1 MKKFEIL
8 DIAGDAGIRAFGG
21 SKQEVFLHAA
31 LGMYSLITDTK
42 FLKDQ
47 TSITVSA
54 ESDTL
59 DGLLVAWLNELVFH
73 FDAYGFIGKEIKVL
87 NFSDNR
93 IEARLAGEEFDPER
107 HQAGLLIKAATYHQ
121 LKIEKKEHSWE
132 AEIIFDV

>member
-8 DIAGDAGIRAFGG
+8 DIAGDAGIRAFGD
-21 SKQEVFLHAA
+21 SKQEVFVHAA

-73 FDAYGFIGKEIKVL
+73 FDAYGFIGKEIEVL
-87 NFSDNR
+87 NFSDNGV
-93 IEARLAGEEFDPER
+93 EARLSGEEFDPER

-121 LKIEKKEHSWE
+121 LKIEKKNHTWK
-132 AEIIFDV
+132 AEVIFDV